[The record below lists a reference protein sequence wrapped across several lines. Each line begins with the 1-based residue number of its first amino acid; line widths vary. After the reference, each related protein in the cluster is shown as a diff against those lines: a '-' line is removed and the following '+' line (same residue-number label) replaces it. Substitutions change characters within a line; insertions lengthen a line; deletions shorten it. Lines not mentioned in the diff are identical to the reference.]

1 MTGRAG
7 VLAVA
12 LLTFPIGTA
21 AAADTASPAAP
32 LRVATRGATAAFDSA
47 VLSVFGKLAGRA
59 IVATASG
66 ASSEPAPRDPDVVAG
81 VLAGDS
87 RVGGLSLTVEVLP
100 TRLVAVTRRPAPRIA
115 AIESLRWSRVGVLRG
130 SRAPAAMRDSKIS
143 GAEPVELDE
152 LDGARAALRAGSVAS
167 LLLELP
173 EALVALGR
181 DPALELGVFVGSRQS
196 YVFATRRDDP
206 RLLAELDRYLRGL
219 RSSPSWAALVARYF
233 GPEGVDALARAHLT
247 D

>member
-47 VLSVFGKLAGRA
+47 VLSVFGKR
-59 IVATASG
+59 